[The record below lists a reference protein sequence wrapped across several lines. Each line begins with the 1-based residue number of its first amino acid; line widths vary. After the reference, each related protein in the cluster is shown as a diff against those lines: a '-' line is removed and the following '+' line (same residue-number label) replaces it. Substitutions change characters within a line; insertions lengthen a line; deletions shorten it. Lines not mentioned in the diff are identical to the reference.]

1 MTVSTDYPGAPG
13 VPYDPSIQQP
23 DPYVAPAS
31 YNATDQVAAK
41 GFRGQVQQRQHD
53 PRMTALSPLVKG
65 LQRGFI
71 CQDPGTQGKGLD
83 GKGLR
88 RFSFLFNPS
97 TLPMSYQSSGT
108 IEDSTTVQNEPNSG
122 GALIAVG
129 ASGGANVSLSLLLDR
144 TYETWSN
151 KASRGVLEDVIQL
164 EKITGYSEA
173 NPWMRTASYVHVFM
187 GQFHHYFGVL
197 QSMNVTYTN
206 WTQYLVPNRASVDLD
221 LMIYPWAGASYDPTV
236 TPQGHTLSP
245 GDNAAATQTYAE
257 QVPTGSPTGLYSPNG
272 YAASKDPKSIQVTS
286 HAVINTGVQLAMN
299 DAVAPLLEFAAA
311 QWHQHVEPLD
321 RSQCGGYNFRRNVN
335 NPNVLSNHSSGT
347 AIDLN
352 STTHPNNTDPTAN
365 FTGPQIAF
373 IRDHIIAPAGG
384 CLRWGGDYHSTKD
397 GMHIEINAP
406 IGQVQAQIASMALET
421 G

>member
-13 VPYDPSIQQP
+13 IPYDPSIQQP
-23 DPYVAPAS
+23 DPYIAPAS

-71 CQDPGTQGKGLD
+71 CQDPKTQGKGVD

-97 TLPMSYQSSGT
+97 TLPMAYTSSGT
-108 IEDSTTVQNEPNSG
+108 VEDTSVQQSEPNSG
-122 GALIAVG
+122 GALTAIG
-129 ASGGANVSLSLLLDR
+129 AAGGANVSLALLLDR

-173 NPWMRTASYVHVFM
+173 NPWMRTAAYVHVFM
-187 GQFHHYFGVL
+187 GPFHHYFGVL

-206 WTQYLVPNRASVDLD
+206 WTQFLVPNRASVDLD
-221 LMIYPWAGASYDPTV
+221 LMIYPWSGASYDPTV
-236 TPQGHTLSP
+236 TPRGHSLSP

-257 QVPTGSPTGLYSPNG
+257 QVPAGSPTGIYSPNG
-272 YAASKDPKSIQVTS
+272 YAASKDPRNIQVS
-286 HAVINTGVQLAMN
+286 AHPVPGAPGVLFSVN
-299 DAVAPLLEFAAA
+299 DQVAPLLMWAAGQWA
-311 QWHQHVEPLD
+311 QNVEPIN
-321 RSQCGGYNFRRNVN
+321 SNHGGYNFRRNAN
-335 NPNVLSNHSSGT
+335 DANVLSNHSSGT
-347 AIDLN
+347 AIDIN
-352 STTHPNNTDPTAN
+352 SDLHPNAVPATSN
-365 FTGPQIAF
+365 FTSGQISY
-373 IRDHIIAPAGG
+373 IRAQIIGNAGG
-384 CLRWGGDYHSTKD
+384 CLRWGGDYHSTPD
-397 GMHIEINAP
+397 PMHIEINAP
-406 IGQVQAQIASMALET
+406 IGVVLAQMQHMGLV
-421 G
+421 